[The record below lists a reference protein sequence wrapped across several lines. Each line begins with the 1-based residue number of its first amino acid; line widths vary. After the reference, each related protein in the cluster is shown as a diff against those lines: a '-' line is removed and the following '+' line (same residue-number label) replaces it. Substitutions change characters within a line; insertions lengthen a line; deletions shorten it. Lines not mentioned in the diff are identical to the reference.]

1 MERDDRGGK
10 PKCGPMKKATKPLA
24 SAALTA
30 EWPFPTRA
38 TIGSTVRAK
47 GIEREMKAH
56 LAFPDRKHLTVEG
69 GQVRLSFDVGEDKRL
84 EAVAAVIAGV
94 LDRIEALP
102 VLPREIEDIL
112 TISAGERMKWLKD
125 GRLKSAGTRTVK
137 LRGRARAVTFHVF
150 EPSHVEDVLD
160 RDMPAIWRVE
170 DGQAATEAR
179 RCAAGKAA
187 LTRTGKRSPEAKVGS
202 RHERTERLD
211 GSDLKDWEAFASQG
225 WLR

>member
-38 TIGSTVRAK
+38 TIGSAVRAK
-47 GIEREMKAH
+47 GIEREIKAR
-56 LAFPDRKHLTVEG
+56 LAFADRKHLAIEA
-69 GQVRLSFDVGEDKRL
+69 GQVRLSFDAGEDKRL
-84 EAVAAVIAGV
+84 EAAAAVIAGV

-112 TISAGERMKWLKD
+112 TISASERMKWLKD

-137 LRGRARAVTFHVF
+137 LRGRAKAVTFHVF
-150 EPSHVEDVLD
+150 EPGHVEDALD
-160 RDMPAIWRVE
+160 RDLPTIWRAE
-170 DGQAATEAR
+170 DRQAAVEAR
-179 RCAAGKAA
+179 RRAAGKAA
-187 LTRTGKRSPEAKVGS
+187 LTRTGKRSPEAKVGG
-202 RHERTERLD
+202 RRERPERPD
-211 GSDLKDWEAFASQG
+211 GPDLKDWDAFASQG